1 LERRS
6 RTDYLVVDHDP
17 GDSGGDVLPSREE
30 QFVADGAAVVDVI
43 GNLFSGVGH
52 FDSAVEVLEIV

>member
-1 LERRS
+1 
-6 RTDYLVVDHDP
+6 LVVDHNH

-30 QFVADGAAVVDVI
+30 QFVADRAAVVDVI

-52 FDSAVEVLEIV
+52 FDSTVEVLENV